1 MKSFEWLHGK
11 LDSIG
16 DVTVTI
22 LFAVV
27 ILILLMTP
35 FFDDWDDERGKGE

>member
-1 MKSFEWLHGK
+1 MARKKKTEAEALE
-11 LDSIG
+11 IG
-16 DVTVTI
+16 RR
-22 LFAVV
+22 LVV